1 MTSFMA
7 MMMAGFGIGMASM
20 AVPDKA
26 KSAAAANAVFAMIR
40 RQTKIEVSS
49 GDGPS
54 FDGAVHLQ
62 GVDFAYPSRL
72 DRPILKTINL
82 SIEAGKTTALVGP
95 SGSGKSTIVAMLQ
108 RFYDPTGGALV
119 LGGCNTDLRNV
130 PLAWWREQIGFVG
143 QEPVRN
149 NGLHY
154 VIYLHFLIIFTSYK
168 IMTSS
173 CRCCSR
179 ALSPTTLSTGTLML
193 VRATSRLLPKKHLP
207 TISS

>member
-1 MTSFMA
+1 
-7 MMMAGFGIGMASM
+7 MMMAGFGIGMHPSLARASGACRRFMLPLSACRLPGMASM

-40 RQTKIEVSS
+40 RQTKIEVTS

-62 GVDFAYPSRL
+62 AVEFAYPSRL
-72 DRPILKTINL
+72 DRPILKTVNL

-149 NGLHY
+149 TGLPY
-154 VIYLHFLIIFTSYK
+154 VILF
-168 IMTSS
+168 
-173 CRCCSR
+173 
-179 ALSPTTLSTGTLML
+179 TTLLDNVNG
-193 VRATSRLLPKKHLP
+193 RK
-207 TISS
+207 